1 VLVGLLVM
9 AMSGS
14 AQSGPSRTAPGQY
27 GGWVASWGT
36 AMMQAD
42 FGHGTDVTGQTVRL
56 IVHTSAGGEKARIWL
71 SNRYGSVPL
80 YVGGA
85 HIAVNAY
92 TDPLQASDGS
102 AILPETDRKLTFNG
116 EASVTIPAGS
126 TMVSDPVAVRIPPLA
141 DLAVSL
147 YFPQHTEATTLHG
160 GAQQTS
166 FAANGELTGAA
177 SLAATSWQEHSWFF
191 LSGVDVYAP
200 GVLSVIALGD
210 SITDGNHSTP
220 NANRRWPDDLAVRL
234 QANAATRAAGI
245 LGVVNAGISGNR
257 VLLDGTGPNAME
269 RLEDDV
275 LERSGARYLILFHGI
290 NDIEAVTHRHQAYG
304 DLNKRLEWAL
314 TQITERA
321 HERGM
326 VVIGATQ
333 MPDCHNLH
341 CASPDG
347 EVTRQ
352 AFNDWIRTAPIFD
365 GMVDFDRI
373 TRDPQHPS
381 QLLPAYDSGD
391 GVHPNDVGY
400 SAMSDAID
408 LSLFSAPTKH
418 AVSGEAH

>member
-1 VLVGLLVM
+1 MKTGTSPV
-9 AMSGS
+9 
-14 AQSGPSRTAPGQY
+14 PS
-27 GGWVASWGT
+27 GGWVASWGA

-42 FGHGTDVTGQTVRL
+42 FGRGTDLTGQTVRL
-56 IVHTSAGGEKARIWL
+56 ILHTSAGGEKARIWL

-85 HIAVNAY
+85 HIAVSAY
-92 TDPLQASDGS
+92 ADPLQASDGS

-116 EASVTIPAGS
+116 DASVTIPAGAVI
-126 TMVSDPVAVRIPPLA
+126 MSDPVVVRIPPLA

-160 GAQQTS
+160 GAQQIS
-166 FAANGELTGAA
+166 FAANGDWTGAA
-177 SLAATSWQEHSWFF
+177 TLAENSWQERSWYF
-191 LSGVDVYAP
+191 LSGVDVFAP
-200 GVLSVIALGD
+200 GVSSVVTFGD

-234 QANAATRAAGI
+234 QANASTRSQGI

-269 RLEDDV
+269 RLQDDV

-314 TQITERA
+314 TQIAERA

-333 MPDCHNLH
+333 MPDCHSLH
-341 CASPDG
+341 CASPEG
-347 EVTRQ
+347 ETTRQ
-352 AFNDWIRTAPIFD
+352 AFNDWIRTAPVFD
-365 GMVDFDRI
+365 GVVDFDRI
-373 TRDPQHPS
+373 SRDPQHPS

-400 SAMSDAID
+400 SAMADAID
-408 LSLFSAPTKH
+408 LGLLSAPSRH
-418 AVSGEAH
+418 VSDGDRH